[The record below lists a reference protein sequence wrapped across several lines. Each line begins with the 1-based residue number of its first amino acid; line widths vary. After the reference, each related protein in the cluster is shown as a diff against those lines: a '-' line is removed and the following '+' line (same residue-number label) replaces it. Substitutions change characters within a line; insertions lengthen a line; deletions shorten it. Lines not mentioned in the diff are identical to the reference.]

1 MVVYR
6 GKAVTRKSVTT
17 PATLTR
23 HATRTHELFSSF
35 GARGMGNQASTAA
48 SNRRGRSEVRQHYIQ
63 SAIRSQ
69 QKAEAEARAAAAA
82 ALARRIEEWEQLNAA
97 MTAHEH
103 AAALSC
109 TALSCYWIKQ
119 CVGLTFELPF
129 RWAYHS
135 CCSCTGECCCFCP
148 DSHAT
153 HHLSTVQEYS
163 ALANI
168 MAANLLEPCH
178 PTYIYTPHVEL
189 TRPPYPA
196 APSAHEENM
205 VSGKRNGEQDG
216 EQDCCDSVLCCCGF
230 FECDEKDCCEIR
242 GCGCLCCC
250 GSFSCGWTDCGVC
263 CLSCTP
269 IEQPFYRELRSL
281 LCVFSCCSACHCGRC
296 CGPICHC
303 ETMSLR
309 DRGATARALG
319 CEAGRGHGPAHRGLH
334 ARATRRR
341 SMPSAIP
348 APVASSPRPISP
360 RRRRRLSTV
369 ATPPRPR
376 TLWSRSR
383 RRDPEDPAH
392 IWSEKARRRRD

>member
-1 MVVYR
+1 
-6 GKAVTRKSVTT
+6 
-17 PATLTR
+17 
-23 HATRTHELFSSF
+23 
-35 GARGMGNQASTAA
+35 MGNQASTAA
-48 SNRRGRSEVRQHYIQ
+48 SNTRDRSESIQ
-63 SAIRSQ
+63 SQ
-69 QKAEAEARAAAAA
+69 QKAAAAARAAAAA

-135 CCSCTGECCCFCP
+135 CCFCTSVCCCVCP

-296 CGPICHC
+296 CGPDCHFY
-303 ETMSLR
+303 ETVEQRHRRWAVEL
-309 DRGATARALG
+309 
-319 CEAGRGHGPAHRGLH
+319 EADMIRRTEAFMQSYTPKKYAFRKSGSGRLVASTHLA
-334 ARATRRR
+334 A
-341 SMPSAIP
+341 P
-348 APVASSPRPISP
+348 APQTI
-360 RRRRRLSTV
+360 
-369 ATPPRPR
+369 
-376 TLWSRSR
+376 
-383 RRDPEDPAH
+383 
-392 IWSEKARRRRD
+392 ARGDAAETENVVVSVKT